1 MSANGGTGLLAGS
14 VDLRVD
20 VSALMRRADFRKR
33 DPLGYDRGYWRNTPP
48 GFNRRETTMPISQDL
63 LEILCCPRTR
73 VPVEMLSEELLAQ
86 LNEKIGQGAV
96 KYYDDKDVDKPLQ
109 EGLVTEDGAVIYRI
123 DDSIPVMLVEQGI
136 PAEQLSE

>member
-1 MSANGGTGLLAGS
+1 
-14 VDLRVD
+14 
-20 VSALMRRADFRKR
+20 
-33 DPLGYDRGYWRNTPP
+33 
-48 GFNRRETTMPISQDL
+48 MPISQDL

-73 VPVEMLSEELLAQ
+73 VPVEMLSEELRDQ

-96 KYYDDKDVDKPLQ
+96 KYYDDSAVDKPLQ

-136 PAEQLSE
+136 PTEQLRERSA

>member
-1 MSANGGTGLLAGS
+1 
-14 VDLRVD
+14 
-20 VSALMRRADFRKR
+20 
-33 DPLGYDRGYWRNTPP
+33 
-48 GFNRRETTMPISQDL
+48 MPISQDL

-73 VPVEMLSEELLAQ
+73 VPVEMLSEEIRNQ

-96 KYYDDKDVDKPLQ
+96 KYYDDSAVDKPLQ

-136 PAEQLSE
+136 PTEQLREPSA

>member
-1 MSANGGTGLLAGS
+1 
-14 VDLRVD
+14 
-20 VSALMRRADFRKR
+20 
-33 DPLGYDRGYWRNTPP
+33 
-48 GFNRRETTMPISQDL
+48 MPISQDL

-73 VPVEMLSEELLAQ
+73 VPVEMLSEEIRNQ

-96 KYYDDKDVDKPLQ
+96 KYYDDSAVDKPLQ

-136 PAEQLSE
+136 PTEQLRETSA